1 MKNGEIARIF
11 EELAD
16 LLEYEGES
24 VFKLNAYRKG
34 ARVVRDLTE
43 DIEAVAREGRLKELS
58 GIGDA
63 LAKKILEY
71 VETGRMSRYEEARA
85 AVPPGILDIMRLPG
99 LGPKTA
105 ALLHRHLKISTL
117 SELEEAARNGRIR
130 ELGGMGEKKE
140 ENILRSLEKMAA
152 GGQRM
157 LLGEALPLV
166 ERLIA
171 ELRRKGIDPVVY
183 AGSLRRM
190 RETIGDLDI
199 LAASSDGPAAVH
211 AFCRLPEVAEVLAEG
226 PTKGSVLTKAG
237 RQVDLRVVDPS
248 SFGAALQYF
257 TGSKSHNVRLR
268 DLAKRMKLK
277 VNEYGLFDGERRV
290 AGESEEGMY
299 EALGLAWIPPE
310 LREDRGEI
318 DAAAVKRL
326 PALVEASDIRGDL
339 HAHTNWSDGRAEIE
353 DMARAAKA
361 RGYEYL
367 AISDHSKAL
376 KIFGGLTAER
386 LADQIEAVREAA
398 RRVPG
403 IRLLTGIEVDIKSDG
418 SLDLPDAVLATLDV
432 VTASVHSGFK
442 QGRAQMTER
451 ILGAVRNPHVDVIG
465 HPTGRLIGSRDPYE
479 VDLDAVI
486 REAARCGK
494 ALEVN
499 SHPERLDLND
509 QGCRRAKELGA
520 RIVINTDAHDTDQLD
535 TMRFGVATARRG
547 WIERADVVN
556 ALPLPGLLAWLARA

>member
-1 MKNGEIARIF
+1 MKNAEIARIF

-43 DIEAVAREGRLKELS
+43 DIEAVAREERLQELS
-58 GIGDA
+58 GVGDA
-63 LAKKILEY
+63 LSKKILEY
-71 VETGRMSRYEEARA
+71 IETGRMARYEEVRA

-117 SELEEAARNGRIR
+117 ADLEESARAGRIR
-130 ELGGMGEKKE
+130 ELAGMGEKKE
-140 ENILRSLEKMAA
+140 ENILRSLEKLAS

-157 LLGEALPLV
+157 LLGEALPIV
-166 ERLIA
+166 ERLIS
-171 ELRRKGIDPVVY
+171 ELRRKGIEPVVY

-199 LAASSDGPAAVH
+199 LAASADGAAAVH
-211 AFCRLPEVAEVLAEG
+211 AFCRLPEVSEVLAEG
-226 PTKGSVLTKAG
+226 PTKGSVLIKGG

-268 DLAKRMKLK
+268 DLAKRAKLK
-277 VNEYGLFDGERRV
+277 VNEYGIFDGERRV
-290 AGESEEGMY
+290 AGETEEGMY
-299 EALGLAWIPPE
+299 QALGLAWIPPE

-318 DAAAVKRL
+318 DAAAGGRL
-326 PALVEASDIRGDL
+326 PDLVALSDIRGDL
-339 HAHTNWSDGRAEIE
+339 HAHTNWSDGRARIE

-361 RGYEYL
+361 LGYEYV
-367 AISDHSKAL
+367 AVSDHSKAL
-376 KIFGGLTAER
+376 KVFGGLTAER
-386 LADQIEAVREAA
+386 LAEQLTAVREAA
-398 RRVPG
+398 ARVPG
-403 IRLLTGIEVDIKSDG
+403 IRILTGIEVDIKSDG
-418 SLDLPDAVLATLDV
+418 SLDLPDAVLAALDV

-442 QGRAQMTER
+442 QGRAEMTGR
-451 ILGAVRNPHVDVIG
+451 ILSAIRNPHVDAIG

-479 VDLDAVI
+479 LDLDAVL

-499 SHPERLDLND
+499 AHPERLDLND

-520 RIVINTDAHDTDQLD
+520 MVVINTDAHDTEQFGN
-535 TMRFGVATARRG
+535 MRFGVATARRG
-547 WIERADVVN
+547 WLERGDVVN
-556 ALPLPGLLAWLARA
+556 ARPLSGLLKWLKHA